1 MRPPAL
7 EIRLILQVPRMGWSY
22 LAKLKG
28 EPVSE
33 GEGYDKPGEAFAA
46 ALLEVKAAAT
56 VPPAPT
62 FDEGGDDG
70 DE

>member
-7 EIRLILQVPRMGWSY
+7 EIRLILQAPRMGWSY

-33 GEGYDKPGEAFAA
+33 GEGYDKPGEAFSAALREVRAA
-46 ALLEVKAAAT
+46 AA
-56 VPPAPT
+56 VPPVPT
-62 FDEGGDDG
+62 IDDEGGDDA
-70 DE
+70 

>member
-7 EIRLILQVPRMGWSY
+7 EIRLILEAPRIGWSY

-46 ALLEVKAAAT
+46 AMKEVKAALA

-62 FDEGGDDG
+62 FDKDEDD